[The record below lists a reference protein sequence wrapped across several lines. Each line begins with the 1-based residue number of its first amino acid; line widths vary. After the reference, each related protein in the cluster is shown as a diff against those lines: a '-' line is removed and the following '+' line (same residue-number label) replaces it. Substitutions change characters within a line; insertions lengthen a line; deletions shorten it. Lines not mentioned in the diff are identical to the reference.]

1 MRPVPA
7 HPARTDAPGHNPVR
21 LSGALPLVTDLSL
34 EDLEDGA
41 RRAIGEMAYAYYSGG
56 AEDERLLQGN
66 VEAWS
71 HWQLHP
77 HVLVGIS
84 ESGVTP
90 IKVYTEAEA
99 LINGI
104 ALPAGDPVDGTVIDA
119 ERSSGQNFMDVLRR
133 MTVRV

>member
-21 LSGALPLVTDLSL
+21 LSGAPPLVTDLSL
-34 EDLEDGA
+34 EDLEDDA

-77 HVLVGIS
+77 HVLAGIS
-84 ESGVTP
+84 EVSARYHPARHPRQLACRHRPDGDSG
-90 IKVYTEAEA
+90 
-99 LINGI
+99 
-104 ALPAGDPVDGTVIDA
+104 AGPP
-119 ERSSGQNFMDVLRR
+119 RR
-133 MTVRV
+133 